1 VHNESFAGLRR
12 GKVAGREAGGVRLRC
27 GEATMSYW
35 ADIGWTLAWCAVLA
49 LLIALAVYL
58 VGRFR
63 GHADDDQ
70 PHASDMLPN
79 FRELH
84 SRGELSDGEFRT
96 IKTLLKRQLED
107 ELKDTSDTG

>member
-1 VHNESFAGLRR
+1 MEVN
-12 GKVAGREAGGVRLRC
+12 
-27 GEATMSYW
+27 W

-70 PHASDMLPN
+70 PLASDLLTN
-79 FRELH
+79 FRESH